1 MSVLC
6 AEEES
11 AALGVGRLWDAKQ
24 FQAALIHVVL
34 GVHLH
39 LPMYMPGVGVCAR
52 LVIEKSTRI
61 FLPSRTIE
69 KNVLTAKKANMH
81 IACSSDSRPTMEMG
95 QGPQLCLPVSVIEFL
110 ASVASSTLSKVRK
123 AKPRDCREV

>member
-1 MSVLC
+1 MVIDKEKNVPLNTQQVLDDESTLISTLASAPSWRKGSYASHKDLVSVLC

-11 AALGVGRLWDAKQ
+11 AALGVGRLWDAEQ
-24 FQAALIHVVL
+24 FQAALFNVVL

-69 KNVLTAKKANMH
+69 KNV
-81 IACSSDSRPTMEMG
+81 
-95 QGPQLCLPVSVIEFL
+95 
-110 ASVASSTLSKVRK
+110 
-123 AKPRDCREV
+123 

>member
-11 AALGVGRLWDAKQ
+11 AALDVGRLWDAKQ
-24 FQAALIHVVL
+24 FQAVL
-34 GVHLH
+34 SNVDLH

-69 KNVLTAKKANMH
+69 ENV
-81 IACSSDSRPTMEMG
+81 
-95 QGPQLCLPVSVIEFL
+95 
-110 ASVASSTLSKVRK
+110 
-123 AKPRDCREV
+123 

>member
-24 FQAALIHVVL
+24 FQTALFHVVW

-39 LPMYMPGVGVCAR
+39 LPMYMPGVGVWAL
-52 LVIEKSTRI
+52 LVMLKSTRI
-61 FLPSRTIE
+61 FLPSISE
-69 KNVLTAKKANMH
+69 
-81 IACSSDSRPTMEMG
+81 
-95 QGPQLCLPVSVIEFL
+95 
-110 ASVASSTLSKVRK
+110 
-123 AKPRDCREV
+123 

>member
-1 MSVLC
+1 MLS
-6 AEEES
+6 
-11 AALGVGRLWDAKQ
+11 GVSNNFKLFFLNVVWDVKQ
-24 FQAALIHVVL
+24 FQAAPFYVVW

-69 KNVLTAKKANMH
+69 ENV
-81 IACSSDSRPTMEMG
+81 
-95 QGPQLCLPVSVIEFL
+95 
-110 ASVASSTLSKVRK
+110 
-123 AKPRDCREV
+123 